1 MTLCLGSLN
10 LKCDSFVVLGEQ
22 MLDKNFFYVGVWLYV
37 VSLDLDFLY
46 VSGLDLRAHTGLSY
60 LDNIANVLMPTE
72 STAPVSVSSCSKSAS
87 LELLRKESLSVALL
101 MLLCVQCVWKVIRA
115 W

>member
-22 MLDKNFFYVGVWLYV
+22 MLDKKFYVGVWLYV

-46 VSGLDLRAHTGLSY
+46 VSGLDLQAFL
-60 LDNIANVLMPTE
+60 I
-72 STAPVSVSSCSKSAS
+72 
-87 LELLRKESLSVALL
+87 
-101 MLLCVQCVWKVIRA
+101 
-115 W
+115 